1 MRRKGNITRSAT
13 RKFTGSVIPVGSK
26 TGKILL
32 SSKEVEKIL
41 AAVRAASTGKTIRV
55 DISKNTAE
63 RISALAK

>member
-1 MRRKGNITRSAT
+1 MRKKEHTSRSAT
-13 RKFTGSVIPVGSK
+13 RKFTGSVVPVGSE

-32 SSKEVEKIL
+32 NSKEVEKIL
-41 AAVRAASTGKTIRV
+41 EAVRGTSTGKTIRV